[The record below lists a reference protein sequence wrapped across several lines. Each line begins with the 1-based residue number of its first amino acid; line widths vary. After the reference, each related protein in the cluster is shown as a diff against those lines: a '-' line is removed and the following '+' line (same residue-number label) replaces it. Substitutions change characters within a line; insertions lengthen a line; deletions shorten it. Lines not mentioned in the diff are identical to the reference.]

1 MLSVNMLFVKRLLM
15 LLVAASLGF
24 AQPALTTIQ
33 DILYRAD
40 GTRFSGTMFITWSSF
55 LAGDTSNIATAN
67 LTLPIVNGVL
77 RVQLVPT
84 TTASAGAQYNVT
96 YQSGGVNQFTEVWA
110 VPPSG
115 LKLRVRDVRLSSGV
129 VIGPAPSTAPIQIG
143 DVTGLANALAVR
155 ATQGAGFSIGR
166 TAIINPSGQIDA
178 AAGNLG
184 DCMHVDGSSGA
195 CGTGTSGGSSGI
207 LPVFS
212 DAETPAGAVNG
223 INAAFTLLF
232 APSPIDSLIIFRNGV
247 LQTHGIDF
255 SIASNVVTF
264 LAGSLPQTGDALIA
278 SYRYANPNN
287 ILGTLTAAQVICSS
301 AGSATSAIVLTSLG
315 SCTIPAGLLTTG
327 DRIEVQF
334 YYRHTGTATA
344 FTAEF
349 HWGSATV
356 LSRTSLASELAL
368 TGHATLGIL
377 ASGQS
382 WDVQTWGNTFALANA
397 VGLAAEN
404 TALSLPITFPVR
416 MAATTS
422 DVITLSNFTVIRYP
436 AQTNP

>member
-1 MLSVNMLFVKRLLM
+1 
-15 LLVAASLGF
+15 
-24 AQPALTTIQ
+24 
-33 DILYRAD
+33 
-40 GTRFSGTMFITWSSF
+40 
-55 LAGDTSNIATAN
+55 
-67 LTLPIVNGVL
+67 LPIVNGVL

-184 DCMHVDGSSGA
+184 DCMHVDGSSGT
-195 CGTGTSGGSSGI
+195 CGTGTSSGSSGI
-207 LPVFS
+207 LPLFS

>member
-1 MLSVNMLFVKRLLM
+1 MLFVRRLLM
-15 LLVAASLGF
+15 LLVAAALGY
-24 AQPALTTIQ
+24 AQPALTSIQ

-96 YQSGGVNQFTEVWA
+96 YRSGGVNQFTEVWA

-115 LKLRVRDVRLSSGV
+115 PKLRVRDVRLSSGV
-129 VIGPAPSTAPIQIG
+129 VIGPAPSTAPVQIG
-143 DVTGLANALAVR
+143 DITGLANALAIR
-155 ATQGAGFSIGR
+155 ATEGAGFSIGR

-184 DCMHVDGSSGA
+184 DCMHVDGSSGV
-195 CGTGTSGGSSGI
+195 CGTGTSGGTGGI
-207 LPVFS
+207 LPLFS
-212 DAETPAGAVNG
+212 DAETPGGTVNG
-223 INAAFTLLF
+223 SNAAFTLLF

-301 AGSATSAIVLTSLG
+301 AGTATSATVSTSLG

-334 YYRHTGTATA
+334 YYRHTGTATP

-356 LSRTSLASELAL
+356 LARTSVPGEPVL
-368 TGHATLGIL
+368 TGHASLGIL

-382 WDVQTWGNTFALANA
+382 WDAQSWGNTFALANA

-404 TALSLPITFPVR
+404 TSLSLTITFPAR

>member
-1 MLSVNMLFVKRLLM
+1 MLFVRRLIV
-15 LLVAASLGF
+15 LLLAATSLAQ
-24 AQPALTTIQ
+24 AQPALTKIQ

-67 LTLPIVNGVL
+67 LTVPIVNGVL

-110 VPPSG
+110 VPPSTPT
-115 LKLRVRDVRLSSGV
+115 LRVRDVRLSSGV
-129 VIGPAPSTAPIQIG
+129 VIGPAPSTAPLQIG

-155 ATQGAGFSIGR
+155 PTEGAGFSIGR
-166 TAIINPSGQIDA
+166 TAVINPSGQIDA

-195 CGTGTSGGSSGI
+195 CGTVTSGGTGGI
-207 LPVFS
+207 LPLYS

-223 INAAFTLLF
+223 VNAVFTLVF
-232 APSPIDSLIIFRNGV
+232 APSPATSLIIFRNGL
-247 LQTHGIDF
+247 LQTHGFDY
-255 SIASNVVTF
+255 SLSGNVVTF
-264 LAGSLPQTGDALIA
+264 LAGSLPQTGDELIA

-287 ILGTLTAAQVICSS
+287 VLGTLTASQVICSS
-301 AGSATSAIVLTSLG
+301 AGNATSAIVSTSLG
-315 SCTIPAGLLTTG
+315 SCTIPAGLLGPG

-334 YYRHTGTATA
+334 YYRHSGTATA

-349 HWGSATV
+349 HWGSTTV

-368 TGHATLGIL
+368 TGHVTLGIL
-377 ASGQS
+377 LSGQP
-382 WDVQTWGNTFALANA
+382 WDSQSWGNTFALANA

-404 TALSLPITFPVR
+404 TSLSLTITFPVH
-416 MAATTS
+416 MAATTT